1 MKVAI
6 VDDNIAIQEIIKDIL
21 IDNGHIV
28 NISGTIEDAVES
40 LPSFRPDVIL
50 LDSVVNGEDGLQV
63 LNRVHE
69 IDPTVCLDTV
79 LVKSQNE
86 ETPTDNIHI
95 LAVVVKPFKTVDI
108 PNALAIVSA
117 KKESVKAD
125 AERKASRNTG
135 FLARLRRN
143 RAKKDNNQEHLA
155 VDYSSI
161 VAQYMASDAPLYGRS
176 YVFFEDEP
184 NKIYDFVRIF
194 NPNDYSILIVT
205 SYNPKVVKQKFGNDR
220 IDVATLSSNG
230 RSRSMDI
237 NALGTLTVFINNY
250 INMNDKPIILIDDC
264 NEIIDSN
271 DLNQVLV
278 FLHQLVSRRPGD
290 KLVTFAISI
299 SKENKN
305 IKDINILLGDFSE
318 FLN

>member
-21 IDNGHIV
+21 MDNGHIV
-28 NISGTIEDAVES
+28 SISGTIEDAVEN
-40 LPSFRPDVIL
+40 LPAFRPDVIL
-50 LDSVVNGEDGLQV
+50 LDSVINGEDGLQV

-79 LVKSQNE
+79 LVRSQNE
-86 ETPTDNIHI
+86 ETPKDNIHI
-95 LAVVVKPFKTVDI
+95 LAVVVKPFKTADI

-117 KKESVKAD
+117 KKESVKAG
-125 AERKASRNTG
+125 AERKASKSTG
-135 FLARLRRN
+135 FLARL
-143 RAKKDNNQEHLA
+143 KKGNNKNVDNQEHLA
-155 VDYSSI
+155 VDDTSI
-161 VAQYMASDAPLYGRS
+161 VAQYIASDAPLYGRS

-194 NPNDYSILIVT
+194 NPDDYSVLIVT
-205 SYNPKVVKQKFGNDR
+205 SYNPKVVKQKFGNDK
-220 IDVATLSSNG
+220 IDVATLSSTG

-237 NALGTLTVFINNY
+237 SALGTLTVFINNY
-250 INMNDKPIILIDDC
+250 INKNDKPIVLIDNC
-264 NEIIDSN
+264 NDIIDSN
-271 DLNQVLV
+271 DLNQALV
-278 FLHQLVSRRPGD
+278 FLHQLVSRKPEE
-290 KLVTFAISI
+290 KLVTFAISV

-318 FLN
+318 YLN